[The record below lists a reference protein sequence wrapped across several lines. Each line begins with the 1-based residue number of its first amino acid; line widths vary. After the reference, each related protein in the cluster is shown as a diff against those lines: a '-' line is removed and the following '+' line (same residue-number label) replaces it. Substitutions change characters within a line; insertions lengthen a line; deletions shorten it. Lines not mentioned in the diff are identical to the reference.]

1 MFPVELIA
9 VTLSP
14 PTVDFKTKALIR
26 EKALFSKVD
35 SKIGTAKNNITF
47 QGEPIVKSTGLNNFL
62 IPLIIDNFLTYKL
75 YSTKK

>member
-35 SKIGTAKNNITF
+35 SKIGTAKKRRSKI
-47 QGEPIVKSTGLNNFL
+47 K
-62 IPLIIDNFLTYKL
+62 
-75 YSTKK
+75 